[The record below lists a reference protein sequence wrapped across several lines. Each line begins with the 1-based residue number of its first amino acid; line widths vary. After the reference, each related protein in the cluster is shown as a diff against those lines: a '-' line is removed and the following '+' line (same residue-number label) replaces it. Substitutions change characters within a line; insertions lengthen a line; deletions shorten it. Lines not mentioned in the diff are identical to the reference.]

1 MNVVAFCGYSGSG
14 KTQLVEALV
23 GLLRARGLS
32 VAAIKHAHHG
42 FDMEREGKDSWRFR
56 QAGAH
61 EVLVASPKRLAQLRE
76 LGGAPEP
83 TVHELIASL
92 HAPTDWVLIEGLRRS
107 DVPRVEVWR
116 AVCGHEAHYAEDA
129 GIRAVATDDAARLPH
144 PARCVLDL
152 NDPAAI
158 ADWLLAQ
165 GEALRYT
172 PPAAAAPTVLPGKAT
187 PKGLMP
193 LDDALVTL
201 LDYAKPLG
209 RTETVSLLHADGRV
223 LAREC
228 IAPLD
233 VPAHDNA
240 AMDGWALRA
249 ADAAEAG
256 AVLPVSQRI
265 AAGQVGQPLAAGSAA
280 RIFTGAPIPAGAD
293 AVVQQEDTE
302 TLEGGARV
310 RFLKPA
316 EHGQHVRRAG
326 EDVPR
331 GATVLR
337 AGERLTPAA
346 IGQAASVGLAQLDVA
361 QRPRVAL
368 LCSGDELREPGS
380 VPPQELPPGAL
391 YNSNRFTLHLLLRR
405 LGCEVLD
412 AGHVPDGQAATV
424 QALERAAAGADLIIT
439 SGGVS
444 VGEEDHIRA
453 AVQQLGELH
462 FWRLAIKPGK
472 PFAFGRVRG
481 AHFIGLPGN
490 PVSSFVTFLLL
501 VRPFVLRLAGV
512 EDVQP
517 PAVTLRAAFDWKAG
531 ARREFLRVRRTAA
544 GEVELFPHQG
554 SGVLASLHWADGLLD
569 VPAGQDIVRG
579 SAVRFLPLTELLS

>member
-14 KTQLVEALV
+14 KTQLVEALI
-23 GLLRARGLS
+23 GLLRARGLR

-56 QAGAH
+56 QAGAL
-61 EVLVASPKRLAQLRE
+61 EVVVVSPKRLAQLRE
-76 LGGAPEP
+76 LGDAPEP

-92 HAPTDWVLIEGLRRS
+92 HTPADWVLIEGLRRS

-129 GIRAVATDDAARLPH
+129 GICAVATDEASRLPQ

-152 NDPAAI
+152 NQPAAI

-165 GEALRYT
+165 GDALRYT
-172 PPAAAAPTVLPGKAT
+172 PPASKGKAT

-193 LDDALVTL
+193 LDEALHTL

-209 RTETVSLLHADGRV
+209 RTETVKLLDADGRV
-223 LAREC
+223 LARSETS
-228 IAPLD
+228 PLN
-233 VPAHDNA
+233 VPALDNA

-249 ADAAEAG
+249 ADVPEAG
-256 AVLPVSQRI
+256 AVLPVSARI
-265 AAGQVGQPLAAGSAA
+265 AAGHAGQPLAAGSAA
-280 RIFTGAPIPAGAD
+280 RIFTGAPVPEGAD
-293 AVVQQEDTE
+293 TVVQQEHTE
-302 TLEGGARV
+302 TLDDGARV
-310 RFLKPA
+310 RLLKAVKP
-316 EHGQHVRRAG
+316 GQHVRRAG
-326 EDVPR
+326 EDVQR
-331 GATVLR
+331 GAPVLR
-337 AGERLTPAA
+337 AGELLTPAA
-346 IGQAASVGLAQLDVA
+346 IGMAASVGLAQLDVA
-361 QRPRVAL
+361 CRPRVAL
-368 LCSGDELREPGS
+368 LCTGDELREPGS

-391 YNSNRFTLHLLLRR
+391 YNSNRYTLHLLLRR

-412 AGHVPDGQAATV
+412 MGQIPDGRAATV
-424 QALERAAAGADLIIT
+424 QALESAAGGADLIIT

-444 VGEEDHIRA
+444 VGEEDHVRA

-490 PVSSFVTFLLL
+490 PVSSYVTFLLL

-512 EDVQP
+512 ENVRP
-517 PAVTLRAAFDWKAG
+517 PAITLRAAFDWTAG

-554 SGVLASLHWADGLLD
+554 SGVLTSLHWADGLLD
-569 VPAGQDIVRG
+569 VPAGCDITRG
-579 SAVRFLPLTELLS
+579 SAVRFLSLTELLS